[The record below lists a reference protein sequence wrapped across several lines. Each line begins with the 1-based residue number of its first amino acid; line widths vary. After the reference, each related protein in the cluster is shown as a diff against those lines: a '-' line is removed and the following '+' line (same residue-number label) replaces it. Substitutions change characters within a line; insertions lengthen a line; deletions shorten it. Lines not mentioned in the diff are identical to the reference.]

1 MTEKYKTNNLE
12 LNTKKKLFNK
22 AVSYL
27 AKFETTT
34 GKLKLILEKFA
45 SNNLTG
51 VSQKIISKNF
61 FVYQILHKSHSF

>member
-34 GKLKLILEKFA
+34 GKLKLILEKFE
-45 SNNLTG
+45 ND
-51 VSQKIISKNF
+51 SQKNGE
-61 FVYQILHKSHSF
+61 